1 MKSKRPVVKKTRFAS
16 NSTSSSDRL
25 FAGSRGRNRTVDSR
39 DIEGTI
45 DDRRDMD
52 NFSRDNRPK
61 RRPTRRFEREND
73 RSGTW
78 YHWKDSFHHVQSDRR
93 KKRYRDRRKTR
104 TLPMDNVHEWKSKRE
119 NAVMETSFSRDNWQG
134 GSNSPNEENVSL
146 MEIPYNL
153 GQGPLGSP
161 PDSQRNL
168 DSIAERR
175 KKDSSWSASKYKENR
190 ILGFEPQDR
199 LTWNNLALQPNT
211 WQQGFGTQMTS
222 GHLETRVPVMFL
234 APQHTGMVLTNTSLT
249 GGLGQT
255 EPRFDAYK
263 SMQTQFRRY

>member
-1 MKSKRPVVKKTRFAS
+1 
-16 NSTSSSDRL
+16 
-25 FAGSRGRNRTVDSR
+25 
-39 DIEGTI
+39 
-45 DDRRDMD
+45 MD
-52 NFSRDNRPK
+52 N
-61 RRPTRRFEREND
+61 
-73 RSGTW
+73 G
-78 YHWKDSFHHVQSDRR
+78 
-93 KKRYRDRRKTR
+93 
-104 TLPMDNVHEWKSKRE
+104 HEWKSKKE

-134 GSNSPNEENVSL
+134 GGNSPNEENVSL
-146 MEIPYNL
+146 MEITYNL
-153 GQGPLGSP
+153 GQGPLGGP
-161 PDSQRNL
+161 PDSQRNW

-175 KKDSSWSASKYKENR
+175 KKDSSWSASKHKENR

-234 APQHTGMVLTNTSLT
+234 APQHAGMVLTNNSLT